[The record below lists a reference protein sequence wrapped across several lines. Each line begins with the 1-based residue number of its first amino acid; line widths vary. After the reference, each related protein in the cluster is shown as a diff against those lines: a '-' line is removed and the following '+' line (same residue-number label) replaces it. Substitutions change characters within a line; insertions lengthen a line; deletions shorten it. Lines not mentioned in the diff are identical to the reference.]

1 MATLK
6 ERFLASIDRLI
17 GSDCECF
24 GNEHT
29 RDFYIS
35 HGTKM
40 AIICPDGNIRAM
52 GGSRWV
58 QHCYGDNGQLLSRTP
73 MRKTVKEGECIVYG
87 HTKVDEAYRNQ
98 PRWVPESLQSGLT
111 IES

>member
-1 MATLK
+1 MAILK
-6 ERFLASIDRLI
+6 ERFLSLIDLLI

-24 GNEHT
+24 GAEHT

-35 HGTKM
+35 HGTRF
-40 AIICPDGNIRAM
+40 AIISPDGNIRAM

-58 QHCYGDNGQLLSRTP
+58 VHRYNDNGKLLSRTL
-73 MRKTVKEGECIVYG
+73 MCKTVEKGERIIYG
-87 HTKVDEAYRNQ
+87 REKVDEAYRNQ
-98 PRWVPESLQSGLT
+98 PCWVPESLQVGLT